1 MAAIYRLGEAR
12 VADVRKEIADAPSY
26 SALRALIRIL
36 EDKGCL
42 AHRQVGASY
51 VYRATLPK
59 RQASRRALRNLV
71 GTFFGN
77 SVEDAVVALID
88 DDASALTEEQLA
100 RLEARIRAARS
111 KGDSDA

>member
-1 MAAIYRLGEAR
+1 MSAKSNGSQFDSLSRRERQIMAAIYRLGEAR

-71 GTFFGN
+71 GTFFGIT
-77 SVEDAVVALID
+77 L
-88 DDASALTEEQLA
+88 
-100 RLEARIRAARS
+100 
-111 KGDSDA
+111 